1 MLQFI
6 NYIIIVQI
14 KVLLPQASV
23 TLADLGY
30 HVLAHLAFSYVG
42 NNNNNNNKTKTNIN

>member
-6 NYIIIVQI
+6 NYIIIVKS

-30 HVLAHLAFSYVG
+30 HVLAHLAFLLLKIIRLFG
-42 NNNNNNNKTKTNIN
+42 FQIFWF